1 MDMRLKLAA
10 VLAAW
15 NIIVFAA
22 YGIDKRKAKKGSWR
36 TPEKTLLAMA
46 FFLGAPGALAGM
58 KFFHHK
64 TKHARFTIGVP
75 IFLVLNIAFIAF
87 LVYKG
92 LI

>member
-1 MDMRLKLAA
+1 MTLAA

-15 NIIVFAA
+15 NLIVFAA

-46 FFLGAPGALAGM
+46 FFMGGAGALLGM
-58 KFFHHK
+58 KVFRHK
-64 TKHARFTIGVP
+64 TRHARFQILVP
-75 IFLVLNIAFIAF
+75 LFFVLNIALLGYLF
-87 LVYKG
+87 YKG

>member
-46 FFLGAPGALAGM
+46 FFAS
-58 KFFHHK
+58 
-64 TKHARFTIGVP
+64 
-75 IFLVLNIAFIAF
+75 
-87 LVYKG
+87 
-92 LI
+92 